1 MNNKC
6 KHLIVAVERYI
17 MNNSTVLSLI
27 KYSKNTF
34 VELTS
39 AHKINKIEINLT

>member
-17 MNNSTVLSLI
+17 MNNSTYVSLI
-27 KYSKNTF
+27 KHSKKYF
-34 VELTS
+34 VESTS
-39 AHKINKIEINLT
+39 SHKINKTEINLT

>member
-17 MNNSTVLSLI
+17 MNNSTIVSLI
-27 KYSKNTF
+27 KYSKKPF
-34 VELTS
+34 VESTS
-39 AHKINKIEINLT
+39 AHKINKMEMNLT